1 MSTNVW
7 MFARFFVV
15 SDANVFASDFNTT
28 AAAGESGGGGEGAGA
43 GEDGDDTL
51 GFGGN
56 FNEASICSSA
66 FFNLS
71 SIWT

>member
-7 MFARFFVV
+7 IFARFFLL
-15 SDANVFASDFNTT
+15 SDANVFANDFNTT
-28 AAAGESGGGGEGAGA
+28 AAAGEGGGEGAGA

-51 GFGGN
+51 GFDGN

-71 SIWT
+71 SI